1 MCLAYGVAT
10 NWLTRVSY
18 LLIAL
23 VLVLAGWLNLGMLL
37 VTSLFSY
44 FALEKMSQG
53 QRKWVPIAVFL
64 IMVTVI
70 LYGLIFFGNRAVEA
84 TPKILSKSI
93 PVMVEYARQHD
104 IELPFTDPE
113 SFRNMLMT
121 VAKDEIHF
129 FGNFAKHATRAL
141 VMLIIGFVVA
151 ISLFLN
157 SRMDLDPSAHPVKN
171 NCYSYICEQLT
182 ARFRSFYH
190 SFNLV
195 MGAQLLISLINTS
208 LTAIYLLAVGMPYA
222 WLIIVATF
230 LCGLLPIVGNL
241 ISNTIIVGVAFTK
254 SPQLAVASLA
264 YLVIIHKLEYFLNSK
279 IIGTRIKNPVWLTL
293 IGIILGE
300 RLMGIPGMIL
310 APVILHFIKQ
320 EMAQVEAL
328 PAAKMAENQ
337 KGNSV
342 QREVPL

>member
-1 MCLAYGVAT
+1 
-10 NWLTRVSY
+10 
-18 LLIAL
+18 
-23 VLVLAGWLNLGMLL
+23 
-37 VTSLFSY
+37 
-44 FALEKMSQG
+44 
-53 QRKWVPIAVFL
+53 
-64 IMVTVI
+64 
-70 LYGLIFFGNRAVEA
+70 
-84 TPKILSKSI
+84 
-93 PVMVEYARQHD
+93 
-104 IELPFTDPE
+104 
-113 SFRNMLMT
+113 
-121 VAKDEIHF
+121 
-129 FGNFAKHATRAL
+129 
-141 VMLIIGFVVA
+141 
-151 ISLFLN
+151 
-157 SRMDLDPSAHPVKN
+157 MDLDPSSHPVKN
-171 NCYSYICEQLT
+171 NCYSYLCEQLT

-190 SFNLV
+190 SFDLV

-328 PAAKMAENQ
+328 PAAKMAEHQ

-342 QREVPL
+342 QQEVPL